1 MENWLKSVS
10 AFANG
15 TGGVLVFG
23 TADDGTV
30 AGAQN
35 MEAALKMIRS
45 KIEEC
50 IVPLPQ
56 TALKPRKQKNGK
68 ELLLLEVSPGK
79 EPPYY
84 YITDRKRGA
93 YIRSGKENIPAG
105 TEELK
110 KLLLKAEDIT
120 CDARETDYPAEGT
133 TFAELGI
140 CYQEWTGNILPKA
153 SLETLGLI
161 KNNRLT
167 FAGLLFADTADF
179 KIPSGHPGAPCGTL
193 PVPSEKARSTQP
205 ARSGKACRT
214 QPAQSDKA
222 RSTQPTQSEKACSTQ
237 PAQSEKACS
246 TQPGQ
251 SGAHAIPDSLP
262 DLRCIRW
269 KGLDRSG
276 GRKGILAGARY
287 KGNLFTLLNKGIAF
301 IKENM
306 KIQWEESDGKKTALP
321 DYPDRSIFEGL
332 VNALAHRDYLRT
344 KSEIRID
351 IYDNRLTISS
361 PGGMA
366 DGSRIQDKPPG
377 IVLPSVRNPVI
388 AGTLTQI
395 GYMDQEGTGLAKIQS
410 DCQKALRYT
419 PEKNPF
425 CYSDHGQFTLTL
437 KNLNYPESRPFPAP
451 DTTTETKPPQ
461 NNTEPPE
468 KTKKETR
475 TPDPIQKP
483 TKNNPDSPTKKEK
496 NNPKPSQT
504 MITEKETSNREPPGT
519 IAIEKETSTQE
530 PPRTMTI
537 EKETSNPEAVQ
548 TMTMEKRTGDLEA
561 SRTMTMEKE
570 ISDTEASRK
579 MTTENNKKI
588 AKGNKESTAE
598 QHTHE
603 KKAEINNEKKTA
615 AELTDNEK
623 KVLAVLAAQ
632 PAVSTDKISQQTGIA
647 KRTVERTLQSLKKN
661 NHIIRQGSRRSGT
674 WHVVTN

>member
-35 MEAALKMIRS
+35 MEAALEMIRS

-56 TALKPRKQKNGK
+56 TVLKPRKQKNGK

-193 PVPSEKARSTQP
+193 PVPSARPCSTQP
-205 ARSGKACRT
+205 VQSDKACRTQLAQSDKARRT

-222 RSTQPTQSEKACSTQ
+222 CR
-237 PAQSEKACS
+237 

-262 DLRCIRW
+262 GLRCIRW

-301 IKENM
+301 IKEHM
-306 KIQWEESDGKKTALP
+306 KIQWEEADGKKTPLP
-321 DYPDRSIFEGL
+321 DYPDRSIFEGMI
-332 VNALAHRDYLRT
+332 NALAHRDYLRT

-366 DGSRIQDKPPG
+366 DGSQIQDKPPG

-388 AGTLTQI
+388 AGILTQI

-419 PEKNPF
+419 PEKSPS

-461 NNTEPPE
+461 NNTETPE

-483 TKNNPDSPTKKEK
+483 AKNNPDSPTKKEK
-496 NNPKPSQT
+496 NNQEPPRT
-504 MITEKETSNREPPGT
+504 MITEKEISNREPPGT
-519 IAIEKETSTQE
+519 IAIEKETSNQE

-537 EKETSNPEAVQ
+537 EKETSNP
-548 TMTMEKRTGDLEA
+548 DA
-561 SRTMTMEKE
+561 SRTITMEKE
-570 ISDTEASRK
+570 TSNPDASRTITMEK
-579 MTTENNKKI
+579 ETSDPDASRTMTTENNKKI
-588 AKGNKESTAE
+588 AKENKESTGE